1 MVNSNN
7 NNNKNK
13 NNSANSSFGNKFG
26 NATNKLKETASNA
39 ANRVKEASKK
49 LSNNVSAEYKKS
61 KEQMSNAVEKS
72 GTVSSIKNGYESAA
86 SMTKSFAEK
95 NSSMAKIVFI
105 IFVLII
111 FGLLFRL
118 GVYILTLFFTPDPSP
133 IVIKGMRPTNTL
145 KEYNV
150 NPSAV
155 DPKPIL
161 RSINEN
167 QGMEFTWSTWIWIDN
182 VDSSD
187 ASPKR
192 IFSKGSST
200 TGIKNDLK
208 DSFNTANNKV
218 EHFYMNSPGL
228 YIYDPATQSCN
239 TNVLSVVLSFFDE
252 NETLSSKSP
261 YEVIPIYNVPLQK
274 WVNIVIR
281 VQSKTV
287 DIYLNGVLTKRK
299 NYKRVVKQNY
309 GNIFVGSQKSGMNGY
324 ISSLRYFNYA
334 AGNNQIQDI
343 IALGPNL
350 KMEGESMQDTKPPY
364 LAMRWYLD
372 SPVSQMRAAV

>member
-1 MVNSNN
+1 MVNSNVN
-7 NNNKNK
+7 R
-13 NNSANSSFGNKFG
+13 NNSANNRSFGNKLG
-26 NATNKLKETASNA
+26 TASNKLRET
-39 ANRVKEASKK
+39 ANNTATRIKDTSRKVA
-49 LSNNVSAEYKKS
+49 NNVSTEYKKT
-61 KEQMSNAVEKS
+61 KNQMANALDKSN
-72 GTVSSIKNGYESAA
+72 TVASIKSGYESAA
-86 SMTKSFAEK
+86 TMTKSFAEK
-95 NSSMAKIVFI
+95 NSTMAKIVFI

-118 GVYILTLFFTPDPSP
+118 GVYILTLFFTPNPSP
-133 IVIKGMRPTNTL
+133 IVVKGMRATNTL

-150 NPSAV
+150 NPSSV

-161 RSINEN
+161 RSINED
-167 QGMEFTWSTWIWIDN
+167 QGMEFTWSTWIWIDS
-182 VDSSD
+182 VDSTD
-187 ASPKR
+187 NLPKK
-192 IFSKGSST
+192 IFSKGTAMSETQNSLLNFDSS
-200 TGIKNDLK
+200 GN
-208 DSFNTANNKV
+208 AVNN
-218 EHFYMNSPGL
+218 FLMNSPGL
-228 YIYDPATQSCN
+228 YIYDPNTQTSN

-252 NETLSSKSP
+252 DNTLQSGIAP
-261 YEVIPIYNVPLQK
+261 YDVIPIYNVPLQK
-274 WVNIVIR
+274 WVNVVIR

-350 KMEGESMQDTKPPY
+350 KMEGEGMQDTKPPY

-372 SPVSQMRAAV
+372 NPVSQLRAGTA